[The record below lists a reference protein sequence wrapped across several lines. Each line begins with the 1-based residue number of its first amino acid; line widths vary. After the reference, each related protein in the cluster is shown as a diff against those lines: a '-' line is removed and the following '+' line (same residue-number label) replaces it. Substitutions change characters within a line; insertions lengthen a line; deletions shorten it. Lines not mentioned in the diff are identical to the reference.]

1 MYITSD
7 VGRLTENVH
16 LFIEHFKPLKNAH
29 WILIILNM
37 WQLIVIC
44 KAMKILHKVQV

>member
-1 MYITSD
+1 MLKADDFQLYITSD

-37 WQLIVIC
+37 WQLIC
-44 KAMKILHKVQV
+44 NM